1 MRLARN
7 VLESVAGLE
16 IFPIIGIIIF
26 LGFFI
31 GLIVYVVKMKKED
44 VEAFSQMPLTDE
56 ENKTFGTVSDKDVTV
71 NNGNNKP

>member
-16 IFPIIGIIIF
+16 IFPIIGIFIF

-31 GLIVYVVKMKKED
+31 GLVVYVVKMKKED
-44 VEAFSQMPLTDE
+44 VETFSQMPLTDE
-56 ENKTFGTVSDKDVTV
+56 ENHSNGSLSDTDTTI